1 MPDPLRI
8 LCTADF
14 HVGRRPTR
22 VGDEQAARACSA
34 AAMFGE
40 VVALAIREKVDLL
53 AVAGDL
59 VDRDNRY
66 HEAFGPVESGLRDLK
81 SAGIAAVAVGGNH
94 DYDVLPRL
102 ADDVQG
108 VDLKLLGRGAKWE
121 ESTLLDGR
129 LRVVGWSFPAAHH
142 PADPMASFTLGRS
155 TVPTLGLLHTQID
168 APASPYAPA
177 TSAALAAAPVDA
189 WLLGHVHAPSLRR
202 PISGPPLL
210 YPGSP
215 QALDPGETGDHGPWL
230 LTLFAGD
237 VTAKQLP
244 LSRVLYDALDLDCAG
259 VTHTDDLD
267 RLANRALGDW
277 VDARRRPG
285 LRFLRPRLRL
295 TGRTVLHGKLAEWA
309 KELIDGFDAD
319 TTGSA
324 RLDAVTDAT
333 APDFDLADLA
343 RGRDLAGDLARALI
357 DLQSGGESEMVSNVE
372 RAVAAVDQTPAYRP
386 VTTDAPDAADA
397 RGLLVR
403 QATDLLA
410 TLLQHRHAP
419 AGGAG

>member
-81 SAGIAAVAVGGNH
+81 SAGIAAVAAGGNH

-121 ESTLLDGR
+121 ESTLLNGR

-155 TVPTLGLLHTQID
+155 TVPTLGLLHTQLD
-168 APASPYAPA
+168 APASPYAP
-177 TSAALAAAPVDA
+177 TSTAALAAAPVDF
-189 WLLGHVHAPSLRR
+189 WLLGHVHAPMLHR
-202 PISGPPLL
+202 PKTGPPLL

-215 QALDPGETGDHGPWL
+215 QALDPGEVGEHGPWL
-230 LTLFAGD
+230 IELGGEFS
-237 VTAKQLP
+237 VRQIP
-244 LSRVLYDALDLDCAG
+244 LSRVRYDTVELDCTG
-259 VTHTDDLD
+259 LTHPDDLD
-267 RLANRALGDW
+267 KLAHRTLNDLIESH
-277 VDARRRPG
+277 RRPG
-285 LRFLRPRLRL
+285 LRFTRPRLRL
-295 TGRTVLHGKLAEWA
+295 TGRTALHGKLRSWA
-309 KELIDGFDAD
+309 DELEQQYDCDATGF
-319 TTGSA
+319 GH
-324 RLDAVTDAT
+324 LDRVTDAT
-333 APDFDLADLA
+333 APDLDLADLA
-343 RGRDLAGDLARALI
+343 RGRDLAGELARALI
-357 DLQSGGESEMVSNVE
+357 DLQGGGESELVQSAAS
-372 RAVAAVDQTPAYRP
+372 RAAGVDETPAYRL
-386 VTTDAPDAADA
+386 VTTDEAAVDA
-397 RGLLVR
+397 RKLLMNQGTELLVK
-403 QATDLLA
+403 LLSN
-410 TLLQHRHAP
+410 RHTP